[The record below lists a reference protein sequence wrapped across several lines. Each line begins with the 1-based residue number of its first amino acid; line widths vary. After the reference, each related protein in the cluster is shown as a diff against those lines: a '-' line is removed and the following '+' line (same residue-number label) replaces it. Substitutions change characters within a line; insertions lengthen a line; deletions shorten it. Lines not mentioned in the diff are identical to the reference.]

1 MITHRKIQQSFRK
14 QENSPYVK
22 MRDWLS
28 PPYNVNCPPSERV
41 LTPSKWCWL
50 VISFSKNGWPIPT
63 EADFLEKKNPTES
76 RPIGSKVKI
85 WPKFVRIS
93 TLNYIAWKF
102 NSLRILVKFQSI
114 FGLDVC
120 IKGLSSKCC
129 LQSSRTS
136 FKIINIQS
144 KH

>member
-50 VISFSKNGWPIPT
+50 VISFSQKWLTDTDRSWLFG
-63 EADFLEKKNPTES
+63 EKNPTEF

-93 TLNYIAWKF
+93 SLNYIAWKF
-102 NSLRILVKFQSI
+102 NSLRILVKFQSV